1 MSRRIQCNN
10 GFLLI
15 STRRNAT
22 LNIVNY
28 GFVLGSWFISQ
39 NTDFTRKCF
48 SVWRLAISRANK
60 IIWTTIT
67 KDWRAR
73 YAAISERC
81 DLMWSSFR
89 KIQILPAKRMYTS
102 SLFLLFTKWG
112 QHLLSYG
119 LASWC
124 PGLMQVD
131 ASLQNQNLLTW
142 PNGFA
147 SRLASLM
154 TPVAKSRRFRAY
166 SDYLR
171 SAWVAKG
178 WKTYVN
184 SSTCVRICARAKQET
199 IT

>member
-15 STRRNAT
+15 STRRNTT

-60 IIWTTIT
+60 MIWTTIT

-89 KIQILPAKRMYTS
+89 KIQILPAKRVKFVSFVYQMRSAYAIIRTRK
-102 SLFLLFTKWG
+102 LM
-112 QHLLSYG
+112 
-119 LASWC
+119 
-124 PGLMQVD
+124 PGVD
-131 ASLQNQNLLTW
+131 ASRRK
-142 PNGFA
+142 FA
-147 SRLASLM
+147 KPELAYVAQRIRKSACKFM

-178 WKTYVN
+178 WKT
-184 SSTCVRICARAKQET
+184 CVRICARAKQET
-199 IT
+199 T